1 MANKQQATRLNGVKR
16 RLAKRVIYSLAST
29 PEIGPLVLVYLDNKG
44 RIRTAGN
51 ILNAFST
58 IRTYTYTFIYL

>member
-29 PEIGPLVLVYLDNKG
+29 PENHW
-44 RIRTAGN
+44 
-51 ILNAFST
+51 S
-58 IRTYTYTFIYL
+58 